1 MEKTNRLKLI
11 ARTNKKF
18 RKMNDFKKLKEN
30 YLSQKANSECSNR
43 FPDGEKSM
51 ILSHYHDRFPFF
63 SEWIQSLQLFNIES
77 LNG

>member
-1 MEKTNRLKLI
+1 
-11 ARTNKKF
+11 
-18 RKMNDFKKLKEN
+18 MNDFKKLKEN

-51 ILSHYHDRFPFF
+51 IVSHYHDRFPFF

-77 LNG
+77 LNGLDWKGPERTSSSNPVL